1 MYIQRNVEIIDN
13 VLMRDIDTGFVYLN
27 VDRRLET
34 NEEGIERII
43 AGYQF
48 RLELPVD
55 FDAVFQSLPNEVA
68 ISLQSDIDNAIT
80 GSNLRSNDIDA
91 TINKLAE
98 SSVITPIVQ
107 LTVEPRT
114 AESDNAVE
122 KLINR
127 GTVIITNQ

>member
-55 FDAVFQSLPNEVA
+55 FDAVFQALPNDVA
-68 ISLQSDIDNAIT
+68 ISLQSDISNAIT
-80 GSNLRSNDIDA
+80 GSGLRSKDIDA
-91 TINKLAE
+91 TIWKIAE

-107 LTVEPRT
+107 LTVDPRT
-114 AESDNAVE
+114 AESDKAVE
-122 KLINR
+122 TLINR